1 MINHI
6 VMWKLKDFAE
16 GRTKDENIE
25 LLINGYEELK
35 KNIPQIKDAYIK
47 KNVEPK
53 EGNFDT
59 ILFTRFNNKEEM
71 ESYLNHPEH
80 KKYSAL
86 CKKLREDR
94 ASVDF
99 ED

>member
-16 GRTKDENIE
+16 GRTKDENID

-35 KNIPQIKDAYIK
+35 KHIPQIKDAYIK
-47 KNVEPK
+47 KNIEPK
-53 EGNFDT
+53 DGNFDT

-71 ESYLNHPEH
+71 
-80 KKYSAL
+80 
-86 CKKLREDR
+86 
-94 ASVDF
+94 
-99 ED
+99 